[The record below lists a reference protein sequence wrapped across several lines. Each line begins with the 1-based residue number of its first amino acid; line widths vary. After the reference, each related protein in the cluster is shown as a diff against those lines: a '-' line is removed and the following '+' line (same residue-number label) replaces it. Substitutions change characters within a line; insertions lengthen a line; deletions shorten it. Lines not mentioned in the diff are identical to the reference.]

1 MTVNELYEEL
11 KKLRDNGEGCL
22 NIAFKNE
29 CVERGMSKVD
39 KICVLVDNDHIGKF
53 VLLDTKDK

>member
-22 NIAFKNE
+22 NIAFKDK